1 MQQPA
6 PTWRKSSRSQQSN
19 CVEVMWRKS
28 SRSESQSNCV
38 EVAHIDSG
46 AVRDSK
52 NPTGPVLRVNLTV
65 MLAAIKAGK
74 FKA

>member
-19 CVEVMWRKS
+19 CVEVAWRKS
-28 SRSESQSNCV
+28 SRSQSQSNCV
-38 EVAHIDSG
+38 EVAHIGVG

-52 NPTGPVLRVNLTV
+52 NPAGPVLRVNLTAL
-65 MLAAIKAGK
+65 LATIEAGK
-74 FKA
+74 FDA